1 MKTLKRIFLLTLV
14 LLLGLVGFALA
25 EASDTPVDEVL
36 FPADLAA
43 LKETGTL
50 FANILPGMSR
60 EEVAAAGLPV
70 QTEPYDSARSKYQD
84 QSSPWNRYYY
94 LEDGQVVTLQGL
106 RTKWTSLQF
115 TDDKLICYDLSLE
128 EAIPSEE
135 IVALLSSVL
144 GEVTEVRQ
152 SEDQKTRTD
161 EWDLEIDGKLVSVS
175 VLASEVEG
183 KMLCKKVSVTYW
195 DLFWDLIDFEPAE

>member
-94 LEDGQVVTLQGL
+94 LEDGQVVTLQ
-106 RTKWTSLQF
+106 F